1 MTCNTMIAINTD
13 DWTNEPDTLYIG
25 RMILGTGVRG
35 ILRYKPDIY
44 TAVGIFRNN
53 LYKVKPTVYALGER

>member
-1 MTCNTMIAINTD
+1 MIALNTD
-13 DWTNEPDTLYIG
+13 DWTNQPGTLNIG

-44 TAVGIFRNN
+44 TAVGIYRNN
-53 LYKVKPTVYALGER
+53 PYKLKPTVYTLGFR